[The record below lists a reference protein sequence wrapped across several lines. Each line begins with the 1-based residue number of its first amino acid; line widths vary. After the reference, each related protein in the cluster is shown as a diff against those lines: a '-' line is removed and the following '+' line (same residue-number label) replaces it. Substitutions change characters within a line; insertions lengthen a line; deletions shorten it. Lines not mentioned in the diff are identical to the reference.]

1 MDKTPNHP
9 SEVTQCRVTKT
20 QATYG
25 NQLETRDE
33 TAYGKVVFA
42 ENVVRANAPTVD
54 FSDFSDLLS
63 RIDQCLTHYKTVVH
77 MALSAATTGTT
88 GTP

>member
-33 TAYGKVVFA
+33 TAYGKAVFA
-42 ENVVRANAPTVD
+42 EKAVRANAPTVG
-54 FSDFSDLLS
+54 FSDLLS